1 MSRKKIL
8 IADDV
13 EIFLM
18 LEKTV
23 FNRDEFE
30 LVTARSGRTIL
41 KLIKESE
48 PDLVFMKL
56 YMPEMNGD
64 DCCRIVKEEEPG
76 CNIPIIMVTEGDRE
90 EDLEKC
96 RRSGCDAMLLK
107 PFKRHDLMSVTTKFL
122 HVKERADQR
131 CKTRILVHYSFDS
144 TNSFSGYSIDLN
156 SGGLFLET
164 TNPNTFDAPFNIEFK
179 LPASW
184 PTIQC
189 KARPAWVNDPQNRKK
204 PDLPAGIGI
213 QFLDLPPTHM
223 NAIQDY
229 IKSMAH
235 YC

>member
-30 LVTARSGRTIL
+30 LVTARSGRSIL
-41 KLIKESE
+41 KLIKEAE

-64 DCCRIVKEEEPG
+64 DCCRMVKEEPG
-76 CNIPIIMVTEGDRE
+76 CHIPIIMVTDGERE

-96 RRSGCDAMLLK
+96 RLSGCDDMLIK
-107 PFKRHDLMSVTTKFL
+107 PFKRHDFMSITTKFL

-131 CKTRILVHYSFDS
+131 CKTRLLIHYGFDS
-144 TNSFSGYSIDLN
+144 SNTFSDYSIDLN

-164 TNPNTFDAPFNIEFK
+164 TNTKTFDTPFNIEFK
-179 LPASW
+179 LPANW

-189 KARPAWVNDPQNRKK
+189 KARKAWVNEAQNRKK
-204 PDLPAGIGI
+204 PELPAGIGI
-213 QFLDLPPTHM
+213 QFLDLPPSGM

-229 IKSMAH
+229 IKSMAN